1 MTQNPTPETTGST
14 EPRPAVEVDVARTGG
29 IAGITR
35 RWSAQPPETEAPEW
49 ISLIDRCPWNE
60 AHPPADATGADVP
73 DDADTAVAPDTAV
86 AERIGPDGRDAPDAA
101 VAQRIGVP
109 VSPHDAQAAPA
120 EPRSPMPDSF
130 VWFIRAS
137 WSGTDPREAELYDDE
152 VVGAWR
158 ELVDAVREWS
168 RSGASAGPERPGR

>member
-1 MTQNPTPETTGST
+1 MTQNPTPETIKST
-14 EPRPAVEVDVARTGG
+14 EPRPAIEVDVARTGG

-60 AHPPADATGADVP
+60 AHQPADAAGAG
-73 DDADTAVAPDTAV
+73 
-86 AERIGPDGRDAPDAA
+86 GPDGPDATDAPDAA
-101 VAQRIGVP
+101 VAQRIGAP

-120 EPRSPMPDSF
+120 EPRSPMPDGF
-130 VWFIRAS
+130 VWFIRAT

-168 RSGASAGPERPGR
+168 RGGASAGPERPGR